1 MKGRGRKFGQTGG
14 GRGYGICL
22 GRQEGGGEMFRQRL
36 GGFRQSL
43 SDLAYV
49 QADF

>member
-22 GRQEGGGEMFRQRL
+22 GRDLAGLGRVLATGDMFRQTSS
-36 GGFRQSL
+36 G
-43 SDLAYV
+43 
-49 QADF
+49 